1 MKMQAGT
8 METDPAAAA
17 IERVVRG
24 ARRSV
29 TSVASHLTTVGS

>member
-1 MKMQAGT
+1 

-24 ARRSV
+24 LVDRV

>member
-1 MKMQAGT
+1 MKMRAGT

-24 ARRSV
+24 LVDRSPV
-29 TSVASHLTTVGS
+29 SPVI